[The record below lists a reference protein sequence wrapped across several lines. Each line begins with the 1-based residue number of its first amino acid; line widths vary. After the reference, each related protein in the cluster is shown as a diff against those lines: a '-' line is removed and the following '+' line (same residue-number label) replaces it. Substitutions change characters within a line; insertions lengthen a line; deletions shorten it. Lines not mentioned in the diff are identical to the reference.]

1 MDNITLATINAALSA
16 HPYFS
21 AAIHFIFCA
30 CLGSYFNLFAW
41 RWPQIQE
48 RNWLA
53 DVRGWFKDKGW
64 PEPQAQL
71 DIPDNLGLSLP
82 RSFCPSCKTP
92 ISPLYNIP
100 ILGWLLLRGKSACC
114 KTSISIAY
122 PGYELFCG
130 LLGAF
135 AWMHFQEAG
144 AAWMFLLLALPL
156 CMASQTDFE
165 SMMLPDGITFFILFS
180 GLGLSIF
187 YPTFPLDAKMAFAG
201 MAASFIVLATIRV
214 VGSAA
219 FKREAM
225 GQGDPK
231 LFAAI
236 GAWIGPYSIPQA
248 LVFAALSALIYGLVM
263 KILGKHKNGSPVPF
277 GPFLALGG
285 AASFVW
291 PQALARLL
299 G

>member
-1 MDNITLATINAALSA
+1 MENLSIATINAALLG
-16 HPYFS
+16 HPYFA
-21 AAIHFIFCA
+21 AAIHFALCA

-64 PEPQAQL
+64 PEPQAHL

-82 RSFCPSCKTP
+82 RSFCPRCSTP
-92 ISPLYNIP
+92 ISPIYNIP
-100 ILGWLLLRGKSACC
+100 IIGWLLLRGKSACC
-114 KTSISIAY
+114 KTKISFAY
-122 PGYELFCG
+122 PRYELFCG

-135 AWMHFQEAG
+135 AWLHFHEAG
-144 AAWMFLLLALPL
+144 AAWTFLLLALPL
-156 CMASQTDFE
+156 CMASQTDFQ
-165 SMMLPDGITFFILFS
+165 SQMLPDGITFFILFA

-187 YPTFPLDAKMAFAG
+187 AAFPLTPQQSFAG
-201 MAASFIVLATIRV
+201 MAAAYVVLATIRSA
-214 VGSAA
+214 GSLV
-219 FKREAM
+219 FQREAM

-236 GAWIGPYSIPQA
+236 GAWIGVMNLPQA
-248 LVFAALSALIYGLVM
+248 LVFAALSALAYA
-263 KILGKHKNGSPVPF
+263 LGKKIMGQHEAGAPIHF
-277 GPFLALGG
+277 GPFLAIGG

-299 G
+299 S